1 MNRGEDGVPMTTDE
15 GGYAAAAEQRL
26 RLAEMCR
33 RTEMAAEQIGNSGAV
48 KDVTALLERIEN
60 EAFHVMVVGDFKRG
74 KSTFVNALLGDR
86 VLPVKA
92 TPATA
97 VITEVRFGESPAALL
112 WSEGAVE
119 PETVDPERLIE
130 LITVN
135 NASGDERSPYVK
147 AEVVWPLE
155 LCRHNVVLI
164 DSPGLNAYATH
175 NDITLTHLS
184 KADAVIFLQHAI
196 APMSISESGFLEKYL
211 SAHDPFFVFTY
222 FDAIDDHERDDV
234 VASAR
239 RRITDLRGEERD
251 RSRFF
256 FVDGKSALRARMAA
270 DDEAFRRTGVD
281 VVERELERYLVTE
294 RHKVKLLAPARSLR
308 GVAREL
314 RRNIPSELKMLETE
328 SGDLERRW
336 AAAQQPLRELEAQAQ
351 QIALDI
357 RNQTRVLQ
365 DRVETLLGGFLA
377 AVADEAPLV
386 AQDVEITTKL
396 GLNPLKAKER
406 AQQVGEEIGGGTA
419 KVMEEKVAHWVSE
432 SLKPVIEQDLER
444 LAERMNAE
452 LTSFEAA
459 LEKLRVDLHGASG
472 AAVAGEGREDEP
484 LTRFLAGVGGFVLSG
499 PAGALVGARFGAKE
513 ALRTFLP
520 AFAIGA
526 AWAFT
531 PFGLPVLFA
540 ALVAQGLFQVNFAGD
555 RVEKKMREE
564 IGRAMATQMR
574 LSAPKAAQK
583 AARAFATETMEP
595 LQREISQGMS
605 SRIEELTRGVAS
617 AREALDQGEE
627 AVERRRGEL
636 GRLDEVLN
644 RAEDEIGD
652 LVAELTRM

>member
-1 MNRGEDGVPMTTDE
+1 MNHGEDGLPMTTVE

-33 RTEMAAEQIGNSGAV
+33 RTEKAAEQIGNNGAV
-48 KDVTALLERIEN
+48 QDVTALLERIEN
-60 EAFHVMVVGDFKRG
+60 EAFHVMVVGDFNRG

-112 WSEGAVE
+112 WTEDAVE
-119 PETVDPERLIE
+119 PEAVDPDRLIE

-164 DSPGLNAYATH
+164 DSPGLNAYETH

-196 APMSISESGFLEKYL
+196 APMSISESGFLKTYL

-239 RRITDLRGEERD
+239 RRINDLRGDDRD

-256 FVDGKSALRARMAA
+256 FVDGKSALRARMAE
-270 DDEAFRRTGVD
+270 DDEAFRRTGVEA
-281 VVERELERYLVTE
+281 VERELERYLVTE
-294 RHKVKLLAPARSLR
+294 RHKVKLLAPARSVR

-328 SGDLERRW
+328 SGELERRW
-336 AAAQQPLRELEAQAQ
+336 AVAQQPLRELEAQAQ

-386 AQDVEITTKL
+386 AQGVDITTRL

-406 AQQVGEEIGGGTA
+406 AQQVAEEIAGGTA
-419 KVMEEKVAHWVSE
+419 KAMEEKVAHWVTE

-459 LEKLRVDLHGASG
+459 LEKLRIDLHG

-484 LTRFLAGVGGFVLSG
+484 LTRFLASVGGFVLSG

-520 AFAIGA
+520 ALAIGV

-531 PFGLPVLFA
+531 PFGLPTLFA
-540 ALVAQGLFQVNFAGD
+540 TLVAQGLFQVNYAGD

-564 IGRAMATQMR
+564 IGRAMATQLR
-574 LSAPKAAQK
+574 LTAPKDAQK
-583 AARAFATETMEP
+583 AARAFAADTMEP
-595 LQREISQGMS
+595 MQREITQGMS
-605 SRIEELTRGVAS
+605 SRIDELTRSVAS
-617 AREALDQGEE
+617 ARQALDQGEE
-627 AVERRRGEL
+627 VVERRRGEL
-636 GRLDEVLN
+636 SRLDELLN
-644 RAEDEIGD
+644 RADDEIGD

>member
-1 MNRGEDGVPMTTDE
+1 MMQGEDDLPMTTEE

-33 RTEMAAEQIGNSGAV
+33 QGEKVAAQIGNNGAV
-48 KDVTALLERIEN
+48 NAVTALVERVES
-60 EAFHVMVVGDFKRG
+60 EAFQVMVVGDFNRG

-112 WSEGAVE
+112 WKEDVAD
-119 PETVDPERLIE
+119 PEAVDPDRLVE

-135 NASGDERSPYVK
+135 NTSGDERSPYVK

-175 NDITLTHLS
+175 DEITLKHLS
-184 KADAVIFLQHAI
+184 NADAVIFLQHAI
-196 APMSISESGFLEKYL
+196 APMSISESGFLTSYL
-211 SAHDPFFVFTY
+211 EAHDPFFVFTY
-222 FDAIDDHERDDV
+222 FDAIDDHEREDV

-239 RRITDLRGEERD
+239 RRITDLRGEDRD

-256 FVDGKSALRARMAA
+256 FVDAKSALRARMSQ
-270 DDEAFRRTGVD
+270 DEEAFRQSGVSA
-281 VVERELERYLVTE
+281 VEKELERYLVTE

-308 GVAREL
+308 GITREL
-314 RRNIPSELKMLETE
+314 RRNIPAELKMLDAE

-351 QIALDI
+351 QIALDV

-377 AVADEAPLV
+377 AVADEAPMV
-386 AQDVEITTKL
+386 AQDVDITTRL
-396 GLNPLKAKER
+396 GLNPLKARER
-406 AQQVGEEIGGGTA
+406 AQQVAGEIAGGTA
-419 KVMEEKVAHWVSE
+419 KAMEEKVAHWVAE

-459 LEKLRVDLHGASG
+459 LEKLRVDLHGATDV
-472 AAVAGEGREDEP
+472 AAAGESQENES
-484 LTRFLAGVGGFVLSG
+484 LTRFLGGLGGFALSG

-520 AFAIGA
+520 AFAIAA
-526 AWAFT
+526 AWAAT
-531 PFGLPVLFA
+531 PFGWPTLFA
-540 ALVAQGLFQVNFAGD
+540 ALVAQGLFQTNFAGD

-564 IGRAMATQMR
+564 IGRAMATKMR
-574 LSAPKAAQK
+574 LAAPKQAQR
-583 AARAFATETMEP
+583 AARAFAADTMQPIQE
-595 LQREISQGMS
+595 EITRGMS
-605 SRIEELTRGVAS
+605 SRIEELSRSVAT
-617 AREALDQGEE
+617 AREALQQGEE
-627 AVERRRGEL
+627 AVERRRSEL
-636 GRLDEVLN
+636 TRLDEQLS
-644 RAEDEIGD
+644 RADDEIGD